1 MTNPNLFWMKEKFGN
16 LEKIAI
22 LRQYK
27 PGDVQTPISMNCFI
41 AQNKKSHT
49 ISVQDFLARMFP
61 CLQSA
66 SPQSTILILSERIQI
81 G

>member
-27 PGDVQTPISMNCFI
+27 PVDVQTPIRMSRFI
-41 AQNKKSHT
+41 VQNKKIPHHF
-49 ISVQDFLARMFP
+49 SVGFLAHTFRY
-61 CLQSA
+61 LQSV

>member
-27 PGDVQTPISMNCFI
+27 PVDVQTPIRMSRLI
-41 AQNKKSHT
+41 VQNKKSHT
-49 ISVQDFLARMFP
+49 ISVWDFLAHTFP
-61 CLQSA
+61 YLQSA
-66 SPQSTILILSERIQI
+66 SPQSRILILSERIQI